1 MILQTLS
8 DSTVL
13 WNLKCEWHGGNA
25 VTFSEIDSST
35 VLATNLLAALA
46 NVVSGRSMYTEQ
58 SEACIGSSEPPR
70 LPVFFNR
77 LGLSER
83 ELRTKS
89 DDSSQRGRYAT

>member
-58 SEACIGSSEPPR
+58 SEACIGSSEPAPATR
-70 LPVFFNR
+70 LFQQI
-77 LGLSER
+77 
-83 ELRTKS
+83 RTV
-89 DDSSQRGRYAT
+89 